1 MRTTLIGATL
11 AIALCQGSALAQNH
25 SPDAGSLLANTSE
38 PWTQG
43 AGSAPE
49 GFPIEY
55 YPRMR
60 WTDDF
65 SVQVDSIIIEG
76 NTLVPTGK
84 LQVAVKGYTG
94 KRMMVNKLSNVTAAV
109 NRAYREAGFR
119 AKAYIP
125 DQAFGGGRLVVQVI
139 EVGTL
144 R

>member
-1 MRTTLIGATL
+1 MRTSLIGASL
-11 AIALCQGSALAQNH
+11 VLALCQGHALAQH
-25 SPDAGSLLANTSE
+25 VSPSAGSLLANTPE
-38 PWTQG
+38 LG
-43 AGSAPE
+43 AQAGASAPE

-65 SVQVDSIIIEG
+65 SVQVDSIVIEG
-76 NTLVPTGK
+76 NTLVPTGR
-84 LQVAVKGYTG
+84 LQAAVKGYTG
-94 KRMMVNKLSNVTAAV
+94 KRLMVEKFSVVTSAV

-125 DQAFGGGRLVVQVI
+125 DQTFGGGRLVVQVI

>member
-1 MRTTLIGATL
+1 MRTTLIGAGL
-11 AIALCQGSALAQNH
+11 ALALCQGSALAQNI
-25 SPDAGSLLANTSE
+25 SPNAGSLLANTPELGSR
-38 PWTQG
+38 
-43 AGSAPE
+43 AAVSAPE

-65 SVQVDSIIIEG
+65 SIQVDSIVIEG

-84 LQVAVKGYTG
+84 LQVALKNYTG
-94 KRMMVNKLSNVTAAV
+94 KRLMVDKLSVVTAAV
-109 NRAYREAGFR
+109 NRVYRDAGFR

-125 DQAFGGGRLVVQVI
+125 EQAFGGGRLVVQVI

>member
-1 MRTTLIGATL
+1 MRISLMSASVAL
-11 AIALCQGSALAQNH
+11 ALCQGYAVGQTV
-25 SPDAGSLLANTSE
+25 SPSAGSLLANTPE
-38 PWTQG
+38 LG
-43 AGSAPE
+43 AHAGASAPE

-65 SVQVDSIIIEG
+65 SVQVDSIVIEG
-76 NTLVPTGK
+76 NTLVPTAR
-84 LQVAVKGYTG
+84 LQAAVKGYAG
-94 KRMMVNKLSNVTAAV
+94 KRLMVDKLSVVTSAV

-119 AKAYIP
+119 SKAYIP
-125 DQAFGGGRLVVQVI
+125 DQSFGGGRLVVQVI

>member
-1 MRTTLIGATL
+1 MANTREIGAHGN
-11 AIALCQGSALAQNH
+11 A
-25 SPDAGSLLANTSE
+25 
-38 PWTQG
+38 
-43 AGSAPE
+43 SAPE

-65 SVQVDSIIIEG
+65 SVHVDSIVIEG
-76 NTLVPTGK
+76 NTLVPSSV
-84 LQVAVKGYTG
+84 LQAAVKGHTG
-94 KRMMVNKLSNVTAAV
+94 KRLRVDKLSVVTSAV
-109 NRAYREAGFR
+109 NRAYRDSGFN

-125 DQAFGGGRLVVQVI
+125 AQSFGGGRLVVQVI

>member
-1 MRTTLIGATL
+1 MRISLMSASVVL
-11 AIALCQGSALAQNH
+11 VLCQGYAVGQTV
-25 SPDAGSLLANTSE
+25 SPSAGSLLANTPE
-38 PWTQG
+38 LG
-43 AGSAPE
+43 ARADVASPE

-65 SVQVDSIIIEG
+65 SVQVDSIVIEG
-76 NTLVPTGK
+76 NTLVPTAR
-84 LQVAVKGYTG
+84 LQAAVKGHTG
-94 KRMMVNKLSNVTAAV
+94 KRLMVDKLSVVTSAV

-125 DQAFGGGRLVVQVI
+125 DQSFGGGRLVVQVI

>member
-1 MRTTLIGATL
+1 MRTSLTAASLL
-11 AIALCQGSALAQNH
+11 LALCQGHALAQHAVPN
-25 SPDAGSLLANTSE
+25 AGSLLANTPE
-38 PWTQG
+38 LG
-43 AGSAPE
+43 ARTDAASPE

-65 SVQVDSIIIEG
+65 SVQVDSIVIEG
-76 NTLVPTGK
+76 NTLVPTAR
-84 LQVAVKGYTG
+84 LQAAVKGHAG
-94 KRMMVNKLSNVTAAV
+94 KRLMVDKLSVVTSAV

-125 DQAFGGGRLVVQVI
+125 DQSFGGGRLVVQVI

>member
-1 MRTTLIGATL
+1 MRTSLMGACL
-11 AIALCQGSALAQNH
+11 VLALCQGQALAQH
-25 SPDAGSLLANTSE
+25 ASPSAGSLLANT
-38 PWTQG
+38 PG
-43 AGSAPE
+43 LGPRADVSAPE

-65 SVQVDSIIIEG
+65 SVQVDSIVIEG
-76 NTLVPTGK
+76 NTLVPKDK
-84 LQVAVKGYTG
+84 LLAAVKGYTG
-94 KRMMVNKLSNVTAAV
+94 KRLMVDRLSGVTSAV

-125 DQAFGGGRLVVQVI
+125 DQTFGGGRLVVQVI

>member
-1 MRTTLIGATL
+1 MRTSLIGASL
-11 AIALCQGSALAQNH
+11 VLALCQGNASAQHANP
-25 SPDAGSLLANTSE
+25 SAGSLLANTPE
-38 PWTQG
+38 LGAQG
-43 AGSAPE
+43 GVSATE

-65 SVQVDSIIIEG
+65 SVQVDSIVIEG
-76 NTLVPTGK
+76 NTLVPTAR
-84 LQVAVKGYTG
+84 LQAAVKGHIG
-94 KRMMVNKLSNVTAAV
+94 KRLMVDKLSVVTSAV

-125 DQAFGGGRLVVQVI
+125 DQSFGGGRLVVQVI

>member
-1 MRTTLIGATL
+1 MRTSLIGASL
-11 AIALCQGSALAQNH
+11 VLALCQGHALAQHANP
-25 SPDAGSLLANTSE
+25 SAGSLLANTPE
-38 PWTQG
+38 LGAQG
-43 AGSAPE
+43 SVSAPE

-65 SVQVDSIIIEG
+65 SVQVDSIVIEG
-76 NTLVPTGK
+76 NTLVPTVR
-84 LQVAVKGYTG
+84 LQAAVKGHIG
-94 KRMMVNKLSNVTAAV
+94 KRLMVDKLSAVTSAV

-125 DQAFGGGRLVVQVI
+125 DQSFRGGRLVVQVI

>member
-1 MRTTLIGATL
+1 M
-11 AIALCQGSALAQNH
+11 CQGHALAQNV
-25 SPDAGSLLANTSE
+25 SANAGSLLANTPELS
-38 PWTQG
+38 PHVGT
-43 AGSAPE
+43 SAPE

-65 SVQVDSIIIEG
+65 SVQVDSIVIEG
-76 NTLVPTGK
+76 NTLVPTAR
-84 LQVAVKGYTG
+84 LQAAVKGHMG
-94 KRMMVNKLSNVTAAV
+94 KRLMVDKLSVVTSAV

-125 DQAFGGGRLVVQVI
+125 DQSFGGGRLVVQVI